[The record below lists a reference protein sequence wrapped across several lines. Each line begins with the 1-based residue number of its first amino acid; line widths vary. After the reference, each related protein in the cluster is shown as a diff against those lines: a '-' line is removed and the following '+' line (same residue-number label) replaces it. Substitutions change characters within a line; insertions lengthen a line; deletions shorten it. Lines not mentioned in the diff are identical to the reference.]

1 MKIFIEDC
9 DYKMATKWRTT
20 IIERERGRKCH
31 MIRLLRHLCFGN
43 RDKNDEDGL
52 NLSQYI
58 YLSTV
63 SLIISPSLIKK
74 LKSNISTDSTNRTL
88 IDNTPVVS

>member
-1 MKIFIEDC
+1 
-9 DYKMATKWRTT
+9 
-20 IIERERGRKCH
+20 

>member
-1 MKIFIEDC
+1 MKN
-9 DYKMATKWRTT
+9 KNNR
-20 IIERERGRKCH
+20 ERERGRKCH

-58 YLSTV
+58 YLLTV

>member
-1 MKIFIEDC
+1 
-9 DYKMATKWRTT
+9 
-20 IIERERGRKCH
+20 

-58 YLSTV
+58 YLITV